1 MYSTYAYS
9 SLQFP
14 AEMNTGGSKT
24 PTTFIPFHTN
34 DDFRGRLLINNEL
47 NSLQNTVMMTWNIF
61 TIANDL

>member
-1 MYSTYAYS
+1 MYSTYADS

-14 AEMNTGGSKT
+14 DEMNTGGSKT

-47 NSLQNTVMMTWNIF
+47 NPC
-61 TIANDL
+61 TILCHDDLKHLYHS